1 MATRVAVA
9 CGGRSLER
17 EVSLRSGGRAADALT
32 ALGYDVTVLD
42 PDARF
47 VRRIRELRPD
57 FVFVA
62 MHGRGGEDGTLQD
75 LLEILGVPYTGSDVH
90 ASGRCLDK
98 HSFKQ
103 LMQAQG
109 LDTPEW
115 HSFNR
120 EAFSEFGAA
129 ESLDQLAE
137 QLGLPFVL
145 KPARQGSSL
154 GIKFVETPEQFGPA
168 IVGAL
173 GYDERVVIERYVSGR
188 ELAVTVLGPADDP
201 DILPMIEIETD
212 EPSTPSARTTTRARP
227 RCARRSS
234 TTTCASECSP
244 WRRRPTRPPAVATSA
259 AWTSSSTTG
268 TCRRSS
274 RSTRSRA

>member
-1 MATRVAVA
+1 
-9 CGGRSLER
+9 
-17 EVSLRSGGRAADALT
+17 
-32 ALGYDVTVLD
+32 
-42 PDARF
+42 
-47 VRRIRELRPD
+47 
-57 FVFVA
+57 

-137 QLGLPFVL
+137 QLGFPFVL

-154 GIKFVETPEQFGPA
+154 GSSSWRRRSSSARRSWARSATTTA
-168 IVGAL
+168 
-173 GYDERVVIERYVSGR
+173 VIELTSPA
-188 ELAVTVLGPADDP
+188 ELAVTVLGPDRAP
-201 DILPMIEIETD
+201 EVLPVIEIETE
-212 EPSTPSARTTTRARP
+212 EPFYTFRAHYDPGAATMREADLGAELRERVERWP
-227 RCARRSS
+227 
-234 TTTCASECSP
+234 P
-244 WRRRPTRPPAVATSA
+244 RPTRRRAAATWG
-259 AWTSSSTTG
+259 AWT
-268 TCRRSS
+268 
-274 RSTRSRA
+274 